1 MSARRIALVCMTPA
15 PDTDEYGPLELPSY
29 GIHRILAATMADPGL
44 ADARVSLIDVGRPD
58 VDAYVS
64 AIEHVD
70 PDLIG
75 FSIYVWSTPCLVEV
89 ARRVKRKR
97 PQTVIVFGGPSARTA
112 LFDLP
117 AYSPAD
123 AYLDGV
129 VSVDGEAIFPEIA
142 RLPAMTREG
151 LLSVTGIHVPGK
163 SGWTHTGRRPPMV
176 NLDEIPSPFQL
187 GLMPARSV
195 AYLETYR
202 GCPLGCRF
210 CEWGAKETSKAV
222 FSADYI
228 ARELEAFAKMG
239 ASAVFLLDAGLNL
252 NAQGFRNLLEA
263 ESRVGVLRST
273 MFWAEIYPTLI
284 RDEHLEFLSR
294 VRNSYLGVGLQSL
307 DDRVL
312 KLHDRPFDR
321 GRFERAMGALSKVT
335 STELQ
340 IIFGLPGDSP
350 EGFRQTLEY
359 SRSFGVGV
367 RAYHCLVLPD
377 ALMTRGRPE
386 WRMEYDPATLAMI
399 ECDGWT
405 RDDISGMRE
414 ELAGATRKAG
424 GHSGK
429 YWWSF
434 PPGAREPGT
443 REPGAGNR

>member
-29 GIHRILAATMADPGL
+29 GIHRILAATLADPQL
-44 ADARVSLIDVGRPD
+44 SNAAVSLIDVGRPD
-58 VDAYVS
+58 PDSYMS
-64 AIEHVD
+64 AIEQVN

-89 ARRVKRKR
+89 ARRVKRLR
-97 PQTVIVFGGPSARTA
+97 PETLIVFGGPSARTA
-112 LFDLP
+112 LFDMP
-117 AYSPAD
+117 AYAAAD
-123 AYLDGV
+123 AYLDAV
-129 VSVDGEAIFPEIA
+129 VSIDGEAIFPEIA
-142 RLPAMTREG
+142 RLGALTREALSAVPG
-151 LLSVTGIHVPGK
+151 LHVPAGTN
-163 SGWTHTGRRPPMV
+163 WTHTGHRPPMAS
-176 NLDEIPSPFQL
+176 LDDIPSPFQL

-222 FSADYI
+222 FSTDYI
-228 ARELEAFAKMG
+228 ARELEVFAASG
-239 ASAVFLLDAGLNL
+239 APAVFLLDAGLNL
-252 NAQGFRNLLEA
+252 NAQGFRNLVAAEA
-263 ESRVGVLRST
+263 RVGALRSR
-273 MFWAEIYPTLI
+273 MFWAEIYPTLV
-284 RDEHLEFLSR
+284 RDEHLDFLSR
-294 VRNSYLGVGLQSL
+294 VGTSYLGVGLQSL

-321 GRFERAMGALSKVT
+321 GRFERAMQVLQGVT

-350 EGFRQTLEY
+350 AGFRQTLAY

-386 WRMEYDPATLAMI
+386 WQMRYDPETLAMI

-405 RDDISGMRE
+405 AEDIAAMRD
-414 ELAGATRKAG
+414 ELAGETRKAG
-424 GHSGK
+424 GHSGR

-434 PPGAREPGT
+434 PGTRVPGA
-443 REPGAGNR
+443 ANR

>member
-29 GIHRILAATMADPGL
+29 GIHRILAATI
-44 ADARVSLIDVGRPD
+44 ADAALAGTSVSLVDVGRPD
-58 VDAYVS
+58 VDAYVA
-64 AIEHVD
+64 AIEKVN

-89 ARRVKRKR
+89 ARRVKRLR
-97 PQTVIVFGGPSARTA
+97 PETIIVFGGPSARTA

-117 AYSPAD
+117 AYAPAS
-123 AYLDGV
+123 AYLDAV

-142 RLPAMTREG
+142 RLPVMTRDA
-151 LLSVTGIHVPGK
+151 LSAVAGISVPDGIGWKSTGH
-163 SGWTHTGRRPPMV
+163 RAPMAS
-176 NLDEIPSPFQL
+176 LDDIPSPFQL
-187 GLMPARSV
+187 GLMPPRSV

-222 FSADYI
+222 FSIDYI
-228 ARELEAFAKMG
+228 ARELEAFAGMG
-239 ASAVFLLDAGLNL
+239 ARAVFLLDAGLNL
-252 NAQGFRNLLEA
+252 NAQGFRNLLAA
-263 ESRVGVLRST
+263 EQRVGVLRST
-273 MFWAEIYPTLI
+273 MFWAEIYPTLV
-284 RDEHLEFLSR
+284 REEHLEFLSR
-294 VRNSYLGVGLQSL
+294 VATSYLGVGLQSL

-321 GRFERAMGALSKVT
+321 GRFERAMDALKRVT

-350 EGFRQTLEY
+350 EGFRQTLDY
-359 SRSFGVGV
+359 ARSFGVGV

-386 WRMEYDPATLAMI
+386 WKMRYDPETLAMI
-399 ECDGWT
+399 ECDGW
-405 RDDISGMRE
+405 RE
-414 ELAGATRKAG
+414 EDITAMRDELADKAHGAH

-434 PPGAREPGT
+434 PPAR
-443 REPGAGNR
+443 

>member
-29 GIHRILAATMADPGL
+29 GIHRILAATLADPEL
-44 ADARVSLIDVGRPD
+44 AQASVSLIDVGKPD
-58 VDAYVS
+58 VEAYVS
-64 AIEHVD
+64 AIERMN
-70 PDLIG
+70 PDLVG

-89 ARRVKRKR
+89 ARRIKQRQ
-97 PQTVIVFGGPSARTA
+97 PGTLIVFGGPSARTA

-117 AYSPAD
+117 AYAPASACLD
-123 AYLDGV
+123 AV

-142 RLPAMTREG
+142 RLPALTRAA
-151 LLSVTGIHVPGK
+151 LATVAGIHLPANGA
-163 SGWTHTGRRPPMV
+163 WTHTGHRPPPV
-176 NLDEIPSPFQL
+176 RLDDIPSPFQM
-187 GLMPARSV
+187 GLMPSHSV

-228 ARELEAFAKMG
+228 ARELEAFVAGGAK
-239 ASAVFLLDAGLNL
+239 AVFLLDAGLNL
-252 NAQGFRNLLEA
+252 NAQGFRNLVEA
-263 ESRVGVLRST
+263 EARVGALRSR
-273 MFWAEIYPTLI
+273 MFWAEIYPTLV

-294 VRNSYLGVGLQSL
+294 VGTSYLGVGLQSL

-321 GRFERAMGALSKVT
+321 GRFERAMQALSRVT

-350 EGFRQTLEY
+350 AGFRETLAY
-359 SRSFGVGV
+359 ARSFGVGV

-386 WRMEYDPATLAMI
+386 WRMQYDPATLAMI

-405 RDDISGMRE
+405 RDDIASMRE
-414 ELAGATRKAG
+414 ELAAATRSAG

-434 PPGAREPGT
+434 PAPRHAQGRPG
-443 REPGAGNR
+443 GAQR

>member
-29 GIHRILAATMADPGL
+29 GIHRILAATIADPRL
-44 ADARVSLIDVGRPD
+44 VDASVSLVDVGRPD
-58 VDAYVS
+58 PDAYVS
-64 AIEHVD
+64 AIERVN
-70 PDLIG
+70 PDVIG

-89 ARRVKRKR
+89 ARRIRRLR
-97 PQTVIVFGGPSARTA
+97 PETLIVFGGPSARTA

-117 AYSPAD
+117 AYAPAS
-123 AYLDGV
+123 AYLDAV

-142 RLPAMTREG
+142 QLKTLTRDA
-151 LLSVTGIHVPGK
+151 LSTVPGIHVAQPG
-163 SGWTHTGRRPPMV
+163 GWTHTGHRPPLSS
-176 NLDEIPSPFQL
+176 LDEIPSPFQL
-187 GLMPARSV
+187 GLMPPRSV

-222 FSADYI
+222 FSVDYI
-228 ARELEAFAKMG
+228 VRELQSFAAMD
-239 ASAVFLLDAGLNL
+239 ARAVFLLDAGLNL
-252 NAQGFRNLLEA
+252 NAQGFRNLVAADE
-263 ESRVGVLRST
+263 RVGLLRKT
-273 MFWAEIYPTLI
+273 MFWAEIYPTLV

-294 VRNSYLGVGLQSL
+294 VATSYLGVGLQSL

-321 GRFERAMGALSKVT
+321 GRFERAMGALSRVT

-350 EGFRQTLEY
+350 EGFRQTLAY
-359 SRSFGVGV
+359 ARSFGVGV

-386 WRMEYDPATLAMI
+386 WAMQYDPETLAMI
-399 ECDGWT
+399 ECDGWS
-405 RDDISGMRE
+405 REDIVAMRE
-414 ELAGATRKAG
+414 ELRQETSKAR

-434 PPGAREPGT
+434 PHAR
-443 REPGAGNR
+443 

>member
-29 GIHRILAATMADPGL
+29 GIHRILAATVADPQL
-44 ADARVSLIDVGRPD
+44 ADASVSLVDVGRPD
-58 VDAYVS
+58 PDAYME
-64 AIEHVD
+64 AIERVN

-89 ARRVKRKR
+89 ARRVKQRR
-97 PQTVIVFGGPSARTA
+97 PETLIVFGGPSARTA

-117 AYSPAD
+117 AYAPAHS
-123 AYLDGV
+123 YLDAV
-129 VSVDGEAIFPEIA
+129 VSIDGEAIFPEIA
-142 RLPAMTREG
+142 RLPALTRDA
-151 LLSVTGIHVPGK
+151 LSAVAGIHVASGT
-163 SGWTHTGRRPPMV
+163 GWTHTGHRPPMAS
-176 NLDEIPSPFQL
+176 LDDIPSPFQL
-187 GLMPARSV
+187 RLMPPRSV

-222 FSADYI
+222 FSTDYI
-228 ARELEAFAKMG
+228 ARELESFAAMG
-239 ASAVFLLDAGLNL
+239 ARAVFLLDAGLNL
-252 NAQGFRNLLEA
+252 NAQGFRNLMAA
-263 ESRVGVLRST
+263 EERVGLLRKT
-273 MFWAEIYPTLI
+273 MFWAEIYPTLV

-294 VRNSYLGVGLQSL
+294 VATSYLGVGLQSL
-307 DDRVL
+307 DERVL

-321 GRFERAMGALSKVT
+321 GRFERAMAALSRVT
-335 STELQ
+335 STEIQ

-350 EGFRQTLEY
+350 EGFRQTLHY
-359 SRSFGVGV
+359 ARSFGVGV

-386 WRMEYDPATLAMI
+386 WRMQYNPATLSMI

-405 RDDISGMRE
+405 RDDIAAMRD
-414 ELAGATRKAG
+414 ELGRESRRAG
-424 GHSGK
+424 GHSGR

-434 PPGAREPGT
+434 PHAR
-443 REPGAGNR
+443 

>member
-15 PDTDEYGPLELPSY
+15 SDTDEHGPLRLPSY
-29 GIHRILAATMADPGL
+29 GIHRILAATIADPAL
-44 ADARVSLIDVGRPD
+44 EEARVSMIDVGRPD

-89 ARRVKRKR
+89 ARRIKRRR
-97 PQTVIVFGGPSARTA
+97 PQTLIVFGGPSARTA

-117 AYSPAD
+117 AYAPAG
-123 AYLDGV
+123 AYLDAV

-142 RLPAMTREG
+142 RLPALTRQG
-151 LLSVTGIHVPGK
+151 LSTVTGVHVPANG
-163 SGWTHTGRRPPMV
+163 GWTHTGVRPPLAS
-176 NLDEIPSPFQL
+176 LDEIPSPFQL
-187 GLMPARSV
+187 RLMPPDTV

-210 CEWGAKETSKAV
+210 CEWGAKETSRSV

-228 ARELEAFAKMG
+228 ARELEAFREYQ
-239 ASAVFLLDAGLNL
+239 SPAVFLLDAGLNL
-252 NAQGFRNLLEA
+252 NAQGFRNLLA
-263 ESRVGVLRST
+263 ADTRVGMLRT
-273 MFWAEIYPTLI
+273 TKFWAEIYPTLV

-294 VRNSYLGVGLQSL
+294 VGASYLGIGLQSL

-312 KLHDRPFDR
+312 ALHDRPFDR
-321 GRFERAMGALSKVT
+321 GRFEKNVRALAQVAT
-335 STELQ
+335 AEVQ

-350 EGFRQTLEY
+350 EGFRQTLAY
-359 SRSFGVGV
+359 ARSFGVGV

-386 WRMEYDPATLAMI
+386 WRMHYDQATLAMI
-399 ECDGWT
+399 ECDGWS
-405 RDDISGMRE
+405 RDDIVAMRD
-414 ELAGATRKAG
+414 ELARETGKAR
-424 GHSGK
+424 GHSGN

-434 PPGAREPGT
+434 PPPR
-443 REPGAGNR
+443 